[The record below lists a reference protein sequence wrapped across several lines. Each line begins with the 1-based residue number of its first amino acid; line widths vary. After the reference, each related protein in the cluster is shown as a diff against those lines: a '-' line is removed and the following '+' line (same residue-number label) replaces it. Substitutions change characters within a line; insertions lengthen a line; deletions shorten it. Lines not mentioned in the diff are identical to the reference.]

1 MDNKNFKLTFKKVAI
16 SNGFEAAFNG
26 WFKKS
31 DECVLVLEL
40 MKSNFGNYYLLNIK
54 IFVNGVFGK
63 NHIVN
68 KDMIKKE
75 IGNIHRGEPK
85 IFENAL
91 NLEFPMDDAA
101 REMELQALFHDFL
114 VPFSEKALIK
124 HGIYELAEQ
133 GEIALLPA
141 VKEELERL
149 TISMGS

>member
-31 DECVLVLEL
+31 DECILALEL
-40 MKSNFGNYYLLNIK
+40 MKSNFGNYYQLNIK
-54 IFVNGVFGK
+54 IFVNGVFGR

-75 IGNIHRGEPK
+75 IGNIDRGEPK

-91 NLEFPMDDAA
+91 NLEFPMDDTA

-114 VPFSEKALIK
+114 VPFSEKALTK
-124 HGIYELAEQ
+124 HGIHELAEQ

-141 VKEELERL
+141 VKEELEKLELSENR
-149 TISMGS
+149 

>member
-1 MDNKNFKLTFKKVAI
+1 METKNFRKYFKNLAKK
-16 SNGFEAAFNG
+16 NGFESAFNG

-31 DECVLVLEL
+31 DECILAIEL
-40 MKSNFGNYYLLNIK
+40 MKSNFGNYYQLNIK

-75 IGNIHRGEPK
+75 IGNIDRGEPK

-91 NLEFPMDDAA
+91 NLEFPMDDTA

-114 VPFSEKALIK
+114 VPFSEKALTK
-124 HGIYELAEQ
+124 RGINKLAEE
-133 GEIALLPA
+133 GEIHLLPA
-141 VKEELERL
+141 VQEELERL
-149 TISMGS
+149 KIT